1 MFSASVT
8 RASPLSLY
16 WLITT
21 GPPWWQAEAEVEVEA
36 EVEGEGRELEEV
48 EWDLLSFLQSEW
60 WDLLDTGV
68 LEVVTLDTGVL
79 EVVTLGEVSPRTG
92 DLC

>member
-1 MFSASVT
+1 M
-8 RASPLSLY
+8 
-16 WLITT
+16 
-21 GPPWWQAEAEVEVEA
+21 EAVVEA
-36 EVEGEGRELEEV
+36 EGREVEEV

-68 LEVVTLDTGVL
+68 LEVVTL
-79 EVVTLGEVSPRTG
+79 GEVSPRTG